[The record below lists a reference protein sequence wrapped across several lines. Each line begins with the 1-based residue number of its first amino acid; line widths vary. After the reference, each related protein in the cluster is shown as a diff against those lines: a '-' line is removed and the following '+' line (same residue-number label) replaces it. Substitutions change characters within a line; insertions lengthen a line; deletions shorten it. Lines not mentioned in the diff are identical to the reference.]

1 MRTRLTA
8 PSALGILIGFYKR
21 SLISDRLSI
30 LYKIMELRIADDSEL
45 CLASTIYV
53 RVIDIATMWPKT
65 VNQKYV
71 DWNFISMAS
80 CYEDC
85 FVERNCIVHS
95 LHYKADWYFTAF
107 INILRPGNSTS
118 NVNDSLSPNHPSIW
132 GRFFQN
138 VANVTIYVSHKST
151 KDSILASGRV
161 APNIYPLCLNPKL
174 LLSNVH
180 LKRYNAVKSKA
191 LEIALL
197 AWLSS

>member
-1 MRTRLTA
+1 
-8 PSALGILIGFYKR
+8 
-21 SLISDRLSI
+21 
-30 LYKIMELRIADDSEL
+30 MELRVADNSEL
-45 CLASTIYV
+45 CLTSTINV

-65 VNQKYV
+65 VSQKYV

-95 LHYKADWYFTAF
+95 LYYKADRYFTAF

-118 NVNDSLSPNHPSIW
+118 NVNDSLSPDHPTIW
-132 GRFFQN
+132 RRFFHI

-161 APNIYPLCLNPKL
+161 APNIYPLCLSPKL
-174 LLSNVH
+174 LLSTVH
-180 LKRYNAVKSKA
+180 LKHYNTVKSTA

-197 AWLSS
+197 AWLSSLRQLLWKRSAASCASWNGKRKRQTNIRRYT

>member
-30 LYKIMELRIADDSEL
+30 LYQIMELRIADNSEL
-45 CLASTIYV
+45 CLASTINV
-53 RVIDIATMWPKT
+53 RVIDIATMWLKT

-85 FVERNCIVHS
+85 FVERNCIVHN
-95 LHYKADWYFTAF
+95 LHYKADRYFTAF

-118 NVNDSLSPNHPSIW
+118 NVNDTLSPNHPSIW
-132 GRFFQN
+132 RRFFHI

-161 APNIYPLCLNPKL
+161 ALNIYPLCRNQNSYYQLC
-174 LLSNVH
+174 
-180 LKRYNAVKSKA
+180 
-191 LEIALL
+191 I
-197 AWLSS
+197 